1 MNAARGL
8 ASTVIFTIN
17 QLVSSFV
24 MAAEPQ
30 LVKLYGAGEKE
41 KFHRLIFNV
50 SKYTLFLLAVFIT
63 PVLLEIDFVLA
74 LWLTEVPDYTSSFIR
89 ISLIVSFI
97 SYSNKFVDQG
107 VVAIGRVKELNLF
120 VAPLYLLTLP
130 LAYFS

>member
-74 LWLTEVPDYTSSFIR
+74 LWLTEVPDYTVIGPNPIFKKKKLTEE
-89 ISLIVSFI
+89 LIDKGAQQTDLI
-97 SYSNKFVDQG
+97 
-107 VVAIGRVKELNLF
+107 L
-120 VAPLYLLTLP
+120 
-130 LAYFS
+130 